1 MEDHQEAVMVAATAT
16 DQQPRGAGIDTRRNA
31 IANATDTHI
40 GCAAVS
46 IAKRAAL
53 NRPSSDSGLVLQ
65 NDEESSTAKK
75 WRPVDP
81 ACGPPTQ

>member
-16 DQQPRGAGIDTRRNA
+16 DQQPRGADIDTRRNA

-46 IAKRAAL
+46 IASRAAL
-53 NRPSSDSGLVLQ
+53 NRTSSDSGVVHQ
-65 NDEESSTAKK
+65 SDGTTSMAKN

-81 ACGPPTQ
+81 ACGT